1 MSEMVSTHEY
11 AAWLAV
17 RIQRPRRQLGEVK
30 RRLVVEDSRPN
41 LVPSP
46 AYRTLFGREVGQ
58 GHQRA

>member
-17 RIQRPRRQLGEVK
+17 RIQRPRRPVVEVK
-30 RRLVVEDSRPN
+30 SRLNVDDSRPD